1 MRERKCEIIAYLKS
15 DVKSVWDVVTNNR
28 DFKWRSDIEGIE
40 IFNEGKEFIE
50 YNKKGT
56 STKFKIT
63 KKREFKEYEFNMENK
78 MFTGFWT
85 GYFFEVENGGTK
97 IIFKENIFIK
107 NPIIALLSYIFMNL
121 NKIQGIYVSDL
132 KKKLGE

>member
-1 MRERKCEIIAYLKS
+1 MRERKSEIIAYLNS
-15 DVKSVWDVVTNNR
+15 DIKSVWDVVTNNR

-40 IFNEGKEFIE
+40 IFNDGKEFIE
-50 YNKKGT
+50 YHKKGA

-63 KKREFKEYEFNMENK
+63 KKREFREYEFNMENK

-107 NPIIALLSYIFMNL
+107 NPIIAILSYIFMNL
-121 NKIQGIYVSDL
+121 KKIQTTYVEDL
-132 KKKLGE
+132 KKKLRE